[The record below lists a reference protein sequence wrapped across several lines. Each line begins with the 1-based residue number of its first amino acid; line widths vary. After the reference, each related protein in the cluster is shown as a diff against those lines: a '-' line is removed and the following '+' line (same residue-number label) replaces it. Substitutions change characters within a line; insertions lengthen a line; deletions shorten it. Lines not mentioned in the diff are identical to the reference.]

1 MTFQKHLDRYA
12 HLLVSYAL
20 NIQPGQILTIV
31 TSPLQTELA
40 RLITRHAY
48 AKQAKHV
55 EVIFKDPHL
64 EKARID
70 SGQDLSYV
78 SPVMPALTEEILKQK
93 GAYIRIISNEAPD
106 LFKESDPKKVNEM
119 RLAERAALKRF
130 FEEGVSK
137 AGIQWNVAA
146 AASPGWGKRLFPEL
160 SGEEAQKRLWEEIFR
175 ICRVDHD
182 NYLDLWHEHGLKLNR
197 RCDKLNA
204 LKIKTLHFKGAGTDL
219 KVGLSPKAIFKGGT
233 DKTSSGIAFEPNIPT
248 EECFTTPDYRQTEGR
263 ARVTRPVL
271 VNGVLVKGLELE
283 FQQGQITAL
292 KASEGKSAFLE
303 YMKSDAKSGYLG
315 EVALVGVDSP
325 IFQSGLI
332 FEEILYDE
340 NAACHIA
347 IGMAYKFC
355 LEGSQNLTEEQ
366 LESLGCNDSQVHL
379 DMMISDE
386 STDVTAELSDGT
398 SILLIQKGAW
408 VNL

>member
-1 MTFQKHLDRYA
+1 MPFQEYLDRYA
-12 HLLVSYAL
+12 NLLVSYAL
-20 NIQPGQILTIV
+20 NIQPGQTLTIV
-31 TSPLQTELA
+31 TSPIQTELA

-48 AKQAKHV
+48 QKKAKYV

-64 EKARID
+64 EKYRID
-70 SGQDLSYV
+70 SSQDLTYV
-78 SPVMPALTEEILKQK
+78 SPLMPAITDEILAQK

-106 LFKESDPKKVNEM
+106 LFKESDPKKVNAM

-146 AASPGWGKRLFPEL
+146 AASPAWGKRLFPEL
-160 SGEEAQKRLWEEIFR
+160 PDQEAQDRLWQEIFR
-175 ICRVDHD
+175 ICRVDQE
-182 NYLDLWHEHGLKLNR
+182 NYLQLWHEHGLKLNN

-204 LKIKTLHFKGAGTDL
+204 LKIRSLHFQGPGTDL
-219 KVGLSPKAIFKGGT
+219 RVSLSEKALFKGGT
-233 DKTSSGIAFEPNIPT
+233 DKTLSGIPFEPDIPT
-248 EECFTTPDYRQTEGR
+248 EECFTTPDYRKTTGK

-271 VNGVLVKGLELE
+271 VNGVLVKGLELTFE
-283 FQQGQITAL
+283 QGKITSL
-292 KASEGKSAFLE
+292 KATEGESAFKE
-303 YMKSDAKSGYLG
+303 YMQSDDKSGFLG
-315 EVALVGVDSP
+315 EVALVGIDSP

-355 LEGSQNLTEEQ
+355 IRDSQNLSNEE
-366 LESLGCNDSQVHL
+366 LENLGCNDSQVHL

-386 STDVTAELSDGT
+386 STDVFAELFDNSK
-398 SILLIQKGAW
+398 IQLIRQGSW